1 MVTPTT
7 QRQLWLAFT
16 LSALVYLL
24 AGTVS
29 TLMATYLPAAL
40 PELATGTFSEQVKSQ
55 IGAYI
60 SAAFLYGWVIGGLF
74 FGFLTDRIGRVK
86 GLTLS
91 AALYGVATVLTVFV
105 PDWQLLILYRF
116 TAGMGVGGV
125 LLIATVYISEI
136 WPLATR
142 PIMLGV
148 LAVSFP
154 VGIVGSGAL
163 TVFFTN
169 WRQAFL
175 LGFIP
180 LVLALA
186 IFLFL
191 DESLAWSSSQKGKKR
206 FGQSMWAVDNRANLI
221 TGALIFGSVLIGL
234 WGLFS
239 WLPTW
244 VQGLLPPGQS
254 GQTERGLCMILLG
267 MGGILGGIIS
277 GFLIKV
283 LGSRTTLII
292 TFSGCLFACSLLLLT
307 NKQFSPIIYLEIA
320 LLSLFFGIS
329 QGALSSIIPELF
341 PVTFRASATG
351 VCFNIGRFFTA
362 TAVFFTSTL
371 ITFLGGLS
379 NTLQAFSVAFLV
391 ALIAVLIR
399 HKPKIS

>member
-1 MVTPTT
+1 
-7 QRQLWLAFT
+7 
-16 LSALVYLL
+16 
-24 AGTVS
+24 
-29 TLMATYLPAAL
+29 
-40 PELATGTFSEQVKSQ
+40 
-55 IGAYI
+55 
-60 SAAFLYGWVIGGLF
+60 
-74 FGFLTDRIGRVK
+74 
-86 GLTLS
+86 
-91 AALYGVATVLTVFV
+91 
-105 PDWQLLILYRF
+105 
-116 TAGMGVGGV
+116 
-125 LLIATVYISEI
+125 
-136 WPLATR
+136 
-142 PIMLGV
+142 
-148 LAVSFP
+148 
-154 VGIVGSGAL
+154 
-163 TVFFTN
+163 
-169 WRQAFL
+169 
-175 LGFIP
+175 
-180 LVLALA
+180 
-186 IFLFL
+186 
-191 DESLAWSSSQKGKKR
+191 
-206 FGQSMWAVDNRANLI
+206 MWAVDNRANLI